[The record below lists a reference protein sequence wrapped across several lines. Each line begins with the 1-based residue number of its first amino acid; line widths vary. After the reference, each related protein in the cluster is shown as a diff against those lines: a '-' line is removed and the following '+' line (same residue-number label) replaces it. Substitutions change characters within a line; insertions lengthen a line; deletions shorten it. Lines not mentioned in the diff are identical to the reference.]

1 MARETT
7 RRPIGFVF
15 FAPRALHRGRAWP
28 KRGERWHIPP
38 MARIAITGAS
48 GMLGANLAALLLA
61 DGHHVVATRRGSSK
75 VAHLDDL
82 KLEWREADL
91 SDPKALAAAFAGVD
105 AVFHCAATVS
115 VLKDITPEMKATNV
129 DGTRHVIA
137 AAIEAKVA
145 RLIHTSS
152 IVAIGLSEN
161 GEPCDETARW
171 NYDDY
176 GLTNA
181 YAITKYQSD
190 RDARDAADRLDV
202 VVVNPTYMFGPRDA
216 RPSSGKLLLDIAKR
230 KMPGWTPG
238 INNFADARDVA
249 RGMIAAW
256 QRGRR
261 GERYILG
268 GYDLTY
274 RAMMEMAAKVAGV
287 APPRFGLPYALARL
301 VGLWGDFSESRGG
314 DPLVNTTQ
322 VRYAFTDRTK
332 FSSAKAQRELG
343 YTISPLEDAMRDAY
357 AWFRAHGML

>member
-1 MARETT
+1 
-7 RRPIGFVF
+7 
-15 FAPRALHRGRAWP
+15 
-28 KRGERWHIPP
+28 
-38 MARIAITGAS
+38 
-48 GMLGANLAALLLA
+48 MLGANLAALLLA
-61 DGHHVVATRRGSSK
+61 DGHQVVATRRGSTK
-75 VAHLDDL
+75 LAHLDDL
-82 KLEWREADL
+82 KIEWREAEL
-91 SDPKALAAAFAGVD
+91 GETAALAKAFADVE
-105 AVFHCAATVS
+105 AVFHCAAAVS
-115 VLKDITPEMKATNV
+115 VKKDITPEMKATNV
-129 DGTRHVIA
+129 DGTRHVIEA
-137 AAIEAKVA
+137 VAQAKVK

-152 IVAIGLSEN
+152 IVAIGLSTN
-161 GEPCDETARW
+161 GDPCDETAAW

-181 YAITKYQSD
+181 YAITKYQSERDVLAAVD
-190 RDARDAADRLDV
+190 RVDA

-230 KMPGWTPG
+230 RLPGWTPG

-268 GYDLTY
+268 GHDLSY

-287 APPRFGLPYALARL
+287 APPRIRLPFALARL
-301 VGLWGDFSESRGG
+301 VGLWGDFVEKRGG
-314 DPLVNTTQ
+314 DPLVNSTQ
-322 VRYAFTDRTK
+322 VRYSFTDRTK

>member
-1 MARETT
+1 
-7 RRPIGFVF
+7 
-15 FAPRALHRGRAWP
+15 
-28 KRGERWHIPP
+28 

-48 GMLGANLAALLLA
+48 GMLGSNLAALLLA
-61 DGHHVVATRRGSSK
+61 DGHQVVATRRGSSK

-82 KLEWREADL
+82 TIEWREADL
-91 SDPKALAAAFAGVD
+91 ADPGALARAFVEVD

-115 VLKDITPEMKATNV
+115 VLKEITPEMKAANV

-137 AAIEAKVA
+137 AAIDAKVP

-161 GEPCDETARW
+161 GQPCDETARW

-181 YAITKYQSD
+181 YAITKYQSE
-190 RDARDAADRLDV
+190 RDALAAVDRLDV

-230 KMPGWTPG
+230 KLPAWTPG

-268 GYDLTY
+268 GHDLTY
-274 RAMMEMAAKVAGV
+274 RAMLEMAAKVAGL
-287 APPRFGLPYALARL
+287 APPRFGLPFALARL
-301 VGLWGDFSESRGG
+301 VGLWGDLLEKRGRE
-314 DPLVNTTQ
+314 PLVNSTQ

-343 YTISPLEDAMRDAY
+343 YTIGPLEDAMRDAL